1 MADFEEVPGN
11 LEAQELTLA
20 STSFA
25 LGEPLYD
32 ATLHFTK
39 VVEYGLSMAA
49 FLGGQAQPPPAGSRI
64 DVAFEGSL
72 SGPRIKGHATGID
85 YLQIRADGQV
95 KLHIH
100 AEITTDTGEKIA
112 FFGDGIVR
120 PASNSGLMEL
130 RENVTLTSSS
140 PAYAWVNTVVGWGQ
154 GTVNTATG
162 EINVKV
168 YAV

>member
-1 MADFEEVPGN
+1 
-11 LEAQELTLA
+11 LA

-39 VVEYGLSMAA
+39 VTEYGLSMAG
-49 FLGGQAQPPPAGSRI
+49 FLGGQAPPPAGSRI
-64 DVAFEGSL
+64 DVAFEGSI
-72 SGPRIKGHATGID
+72 SGPKIKGHMSGVD

-95 KLHIH
+95 RLHIH
-100 AEITTDTGEKIA
+100 AEIATEAGEKIA
-112 FFGDGIVR
+112 FFGDGIIR
-120 PASNSGLMEL
+120 PDKNTGLLQL

-154 GTVNTATG
+154 GTVNPATG
-162 EINVKV
+162 EISVTV

>member
-1 MADFEEVPGN
+1 
-11 LEAQELTLA
+11 LA

-25 LGEPLYD
+25 LGEQLYD

-39 VVEYGLSMAA
+39 VTEYGLSMAA
-49 FLGGQAQPPPAGSRI
+49 FLGGQAPPPPSGSRI
-64 DVAFEGSL
+64 DVAFEGSI
-72 SGPRIKGHATGID
+72 SGPKIKGHMSGVD

-95 KLHIH
+95 RLHIH
-100 AEITTDTGEKIA
+100 AEIATEAGEKIA
-112 FFGDGIVR
+112 FFGDGIIR
-120 PASNSGLMEL
+120 PDKNTGLLQL

-154 GTVNTATG
+154 GTVNPATG
-162 EINVKV
+162 EISVTV